1 MLRRDKALEL
11 YSEGRDL
18 LSAKLIERAQLFRA
32 LDKLVKYP
40 QPIGPLII
48 EIDWHQA
55 IMLSD
60 VLIEIER
67 EIYWLVDVINRNA
80 QQCGKPRVDGT
91 NTNLDSAVR

>member
-1 MLRRDKALEL
+1 MLRRDKALEM

-32 LDKLVKYP
+32 LDKLVKTP
-40 QPIGPLII
+40 QPIGPSIM

-60 VLIEIER
+60 MLTEIER
-67 EIYWLVDVINRNA
+67 EIYWLVDAINRNA
-80 QQCGKPRVDGT
+80 QLCDKPRVDRT
-91 NTNLDSAVR
+91 NTNLP

>member
-1 MLRRDKALEL
+1 MLRRDKALEM

-55 IMLSD
+55 ILLSD

-67 EIYWLVDVINRNA
+67 EIYWLVDAINTNA
-80 QQCGKPRVDGT
+80 QQCGKPRVDRT
-91 NTNLDSAVR
+91 NTNLD